1 MADKESLRLLTDW
14 FTLLFSY
21 DDLLDDPATGL
32 MTNQR
37 SATDYSEILI
47 SAIRDENFTPRERL
61 PIATACREYV
71 VPSQLTGK
79 IYLSLVLFSKM
90 GM

>member
-21 DDLLDDPATGL
+21 DDLLDDSATGL